1 MLTRQTAEVEVIK
14 FRARSLSETQN
25 PLLQNYLNSVERG
38 SLIFLSAFSIF
49 DSLTLSLEFLVV
61 QYSNSELMEQEAAH
75 EIPES
80 KPRPEWPETGAIEF
94 KDLEMRYRPGL
105 PNVLHGI
112 SMSIRGGEKIGI
124 VGRTGA
130 GKSSITLALLRI
142 VEYSGSITI
151 DE

>member
-1 MLTRQTAEVEVIK
+1 M
-14 FRARSLSETQN
+14 
-25 PLLQNYLNSVERG
+25 
-38 SLIFLSAFSIF
+38 
-49 DSLTLSLEFLVV
+49 V
-61 QYSNSELMEQEAAH
+61 QYSNSDLIEQEAPH
-75 EIPES
+75 EISAS
-80 KPRPEWPETGAIEF
+80 KPHPEWPETGAIEF

-151 DE
+151 DG

>member
-1 MLTRQTAEVEVIK
+1 
-14 FRARSLSETQN
+14 
-25 PLLQNYLNSVERG
+25 
-38 SLIFLSAFSIF
+38 
-49 DSLTLSLEFLVV
+49 
-61 QYSNSELMEQEAAH
+61 MEQEGLH
-75 EIPES
+75 EIPER
-80 KPRPEWPETGAIEF
+80 KPHPEWPEAGAIEF

-142 VEYSGSITI
+142 VEYSGSIII
-151 DE
+151 DG

>member
-1 MLTRQTAEVEVIK
+1 MPV
-14 FRARSLSETQN
+14 RSLSGTHN

-38 SLIFLSAFSIF
+38 SLIFLSSFSIF
-49 DSLTLSLEFLVV
+49 DSLTLNLESLVV

-75 EIPES
+75 EISES

-142 VEYSGSITI
+142 VEYSGSIII
-151 DE
+151 DG

>member
-1 MLTRQTAEVEVIK
+1 
-14 FRARSLSETQN
+14 
-25 PLLQNYLNSVERG
+25 
-38 SLIFLSAFSIF
+38 
-49 DSLTLSLEFLVV
+49 
-61 QYSNSELMEQEAAH
+61 MEQEAAH

-105 PNVLHGI
+105 PGI

>member
-1 MLTRQTAEVEVIK
+1 
-14 FRARSLSETQN
+14 
-25 PLLQNYLNSVERG
+25 
-38 SLIFLSAFSIF
+38 
-49 DSLTLSLEFLVV
+49 
-61 QYSNSELMEQEAAH
+61 MEQEAAH

-105 PNVLHGI
+105 PNVLRGI
-112 SMSIRGGEKIGI
+112 SISIRGGEKIGI

-151 DE
+151 DG

>member
-1 MLTRQTAEVEVIK
+1 
-14 FRARSLSETQN
+14 
-25 PLLQNYLNSVERG
+25 
-38 SLIFLSAFSIF
+38 
-49 DSLTLSLEFLVV
+49 
-61 QYSNSELMEQEAAH
+61 MEQEAAH
-75 EIPES
+75 EISES
-80 KPRPEWPETGAIEF
+80 KPHPKWPETGAIEF

-105 PNVLHGI
+105 PNILHGI

-151 DE
+151 DG

>member
-1 MLTRQTAEVEVIK
+1 M
-14 FRARSLSETQN
+14 
-25 PLLQNYLNSVERG
+25 
-38 SLIFLSAFSIF
+38 
-49 DSLTLSLEFLVV
+49 V
-61 QYSNSELMEQEAAH
+61 QYSNSELTEQEAAH
-75 EIPES
+75 EISES
-80 KPRPEWPETGAIEF
+80 KPHPEWPETGAIEF

-151 DE
+151 DG